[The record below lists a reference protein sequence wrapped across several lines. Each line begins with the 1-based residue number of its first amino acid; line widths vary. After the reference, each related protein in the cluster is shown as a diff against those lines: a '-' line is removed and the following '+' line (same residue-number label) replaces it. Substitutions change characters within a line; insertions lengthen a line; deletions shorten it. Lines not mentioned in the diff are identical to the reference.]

1 MKKVKFAFFA
11 FALFAFTN
19 NSIAQDK
26 TNNSNIKNMERY
38 NQLDSL
44 HDNTKLLSVN
54 ALFEGKEGVT
64 RSLQINK
71 DGILAEHITK
81 TDAILICVTGEVVY
95 EDEKNNL
102 KTLKAGDF
110 YKIEPQVKHWVK
122 GIENSQLLLIK

>member
-1 MKKVKFAFFA
+1 MKKIKFAFFA

-19 NSIAQDK
+19 NSIAQ
-26 TNNSNIKNMERY
+26 TNNSNNKNMERY
-38 NQLDSL
+38 NQLDAL
-44 HDNTKLLSVN
+44 HDSTKSLSVN
-54 ALFEGKEGVT
+54 VLFEGKEGVT

-71 DGILAEHITK
+71 DSILAEHITK
-81 TDAILICVTGEVVY
+81 TDAILICVSGEVVY

>member
-1 MKKVKFAFFA
+1 MKKIKFAFFA

-19 NSIAQDK
+19 NSIAQ
-26 TNNSNIKNMERY
+26 TNNSNNKNMERY
-38 NQLDSL
+38 NQLDAL
-44 HDNTKLLSVN
+44 HDSTKSLSVN
-54 ALFEGKEGVT
+54 VLFEGKEGVT

-71 DGILAEHITK
+71 DGILTEHITK
-81 TDAILICVTGEVVY
+81 TDAILICVSGEVVY

>member
-1 MKKVKFAFFA
+1 MKKIKFAFFA

-19 NSIAQDK
+19 NSIAQ
-26 TNNSNIKNMERY
+26 TNNSNNKNMERY
-38 NQLDSL
+38 NQLDAL
-44 HDNTKLLSVN
+44 HDSTKSLSVN
-54 ALFEGKEGVT
+54 VLFEGKEGVT
-64 RSLQINK
+64 RSLRINK

-81 TDAILICVTGEVVY
+81 TDAILICVSGEVVY

>member
-1 MKKVKFAFFA
+1 MKKIKFAFFA

-19 NSIAQDK
+19 NSIAQ
-26 TNNSNIKNMERY
+26 TNNSNNKNMESY
-38 NQLDSL
+38 NQLDAL
-44 HDNTKLLSVN
+44 HDSTKSLSVN
-54 ALFEGKEGVT
+54 VLFEGKEGVT

-81 TDAILICVTGEVVY
+81 TDVILICVSGEVVY

>member
-1 MKKVKFAFFA
+1 MKKIKFAFFA

-19 NSIAQDK
+19 NSIAQ
-26 TNNSNIKNMERY
+26 TNNSNNKNMERY
-38 NQLDSL
+38 NQLDAL
-44 HDNTKLLSVN
+44 HDSTKSLSVN
-54 ALFEGKEGVT
+54 VLFEGKEGVT

-71 DGILAEHITK
+71 DGILTEHITK

-122 GIENSQLLLIK
+122 GIENSQLILIK